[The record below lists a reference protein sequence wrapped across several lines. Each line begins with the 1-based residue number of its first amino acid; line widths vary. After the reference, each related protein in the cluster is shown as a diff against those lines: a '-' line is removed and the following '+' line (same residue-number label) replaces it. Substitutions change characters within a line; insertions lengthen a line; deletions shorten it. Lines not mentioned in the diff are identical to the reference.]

1 MERRVSELKITW
13 QEVNLLDQYPRIRRN
28 IAQRAQWKAR
38 TPENRAIARQF
49 GFEYFDGTRE
59 QGYGGYRH
67 DGRWKPVV
75 QRMIEHYGFTGM
87 ERILDIGCAKG
98 FLLHEFREFL
108 PGVEVAGIDVSQYAL
123 DHAMEDI
130 RPFLR
135 LANATDLPYP
145 DRSFDLVISINV
157 VHNLPDA
164 RCRRAIREMQRV
176 SRRHMYLQVDAFRDE
191 QERRNLEQW
200 QLTAELIYSTD
211 QWKHLLAE
219 EGYTGD
225 VYWTITE

>member
-1 MERRVSELKITW
+1 M
-13 QEVNLLDQYPRIRRN
+13 QEIDLLDRYPRIRRD

-59 QGYGGYRH
+59 QGYGGYRY

-75 QRMIEHYGFTGM
+75 QRLIEHYGLTGT
-87 ERILDIGCAKG
+87 EHILDIGCAKG
-98 FLLHEFREFL
+98 FLLHDFRELL

-123 DHAMEDI
+123 DHAMEDV

-135 LANATDLPYP
+135 LANATDLPFP

-157 VHNLPDA
+157 IHNLPEPL
-164 RCRRAIREMQRV
+164 CRRAIGEMQRV
-176 SRRHMYLQVDAFRDE
+176 SRRHLYLQVDAFRNE
-191 QERRNLEQW
+191 QERQNLELW

-211 QWKHLLAE
+211 QWKQLLAE